1 MKHVILH
8 ADGMADH
15 PRKEL
20 GGRTPLQAASTPHLD
35 RLAQGGELGLL
46 AAAPENVRQGS
57 GLMGTAILGYDPKKY
72 YQGPGPLEAAS
83 LGVAVGEHDVVYRC
97 TMVTLR
103 ADAQSG
109 SKGGLNEIKKLG
121 PHVVMDD
128 ATAGLIS
135 TEEARE
141 LIEAINEQLGSE
153 MIQFYPGLGH
163 RHLMVWVNGK
173 SRAVCTDPQL
183 LVGRPIADAL
193 PTGDGSDILWK
204 LMDAS
209 FQILRDHPLN
219 DERQEA
225 GQKPA
230 NCLWLWGQG
239 RAILWPS
246 LSERLK
252 MSGVVVSQS
261 DVHRG
266 LGIMAGLE
274 AVDGARLAGED
285 LRTQAAVALEELK
298 KKDFAYVHVELP
310 DEVVHGSD
318 VAAKVKGIEAVD
330 RELVGPLLE
339 GLAQLG
345 SHRIVVCLRLG
356 RRASWPSGG
365 RPGFFA
371 YRDSAAVLA
380 AGAGRR
386 FTEAD
391 ARARPCL
398 LVMRRNSSCGCLQK
412 DPDDRGADSPEIW
425 GNVRGH
431 GRADPPCGRP
441 R

>member
-8 ADGMADH
+8 VDGMADH

-20 GGRTPLQAASTPHLD
+20 GGRTPLQAASIPHLN
-35 RLAQGGELGLL
+35 RLAQEGELGLL
-46 AAAPENVRQGS
+46 AAVPENVRQGS

-72 YQGPGPLEAAS
+72 YQGPGPLEATS
-83 LGVAVGEHDVVYRC
+83 LGVAIGEHDVVYRC

-103 ADAQSG
+103 ADTQSG
-109 SKGGLNEIKKLG
+109 NKGGLNEIKKLG

-128 ATAGLIS
+128 ATAGLIP

-141 LIEAINEQLGSE
+141 LIEAVNEQLGSE

-173 SRAVCTDPQL
+173 SRAICTDPQL
-183 LVGRPIADAL
+183 LVGRPITDAL

-219 DERQEA
+219 EERLEA
-225 GQKPA
+225 KQKPA

-239 RAILWPS
+239 KATLWPS

-274 AVDGARLAGED
+274 AVDSARLTGVD

-298 KKDFAYVHVELP
+298 KKDFAYVHVKLP
-310 DEVVHGSD
+310 DEVVYGSD
-318 VAAKVKGIEAVD
+318 VSAKVKGIEAVD
-330 RELVGPLLE
+330 RELTGPLLE
-339 GLAQLG
+339 GLSKLG
-345 SHRIVVCLRLG
+345 AYRIAAVCD
-356 RRASWPSGG
+356 SGNVRHSQAAEG
-365 RPGFFA
+365 FGFFA
-371 YRDSAAVLA
+371 YCDSASPLA
-380 AGAGRR
+380 TEVGRK

-391 ARARPCL
+391 AQ
-398 LVMRRNSSCGCLQK
+398 SSTVPPRDATK
-412 DPDDRGADSPEIW
+412 FV
-425 GNVRGH
+425 VRLFAKGS
-431 GRADPPCGRP
+431 
-441 R
+441 

>member
-1 MKHVILH
+1 MKYVILH

-15 PRKEL
+15 PRQEL

-35 RLAQGGELGLL
+35 RLAQEGELGLL
-46 AAAPENVRQGS
+46 ASAPENVRRGS
-57 GLMGTAILGYDPKKY
+57 GLTGTAILGYDPKKH
-72 YQGPGPLEAAS
+72 YQGPGPFEAAS

-163 RHLMVWVNGK
+163 RHLMVWVGGK

-183 LVGRPIADAL
+183 LVGRPIADVL

-219 DERQEA
+219 DERLGA

-239 RAILWPS
+239 KAILWPS
-246 LSERLK
+246 LSERFK
-252 MSGVVVSQS
+252 MSGVVVSPN

-274 AVDGARLAGED
+274 AVDGARLAGAD
-285 LRTQAAVALEELK
+285 LRTQAAVALDELK
-298 KKDFAYVHVELP
+298 KHDFAYVHVELP
-310 DEVVHGSD
+310 DEVVYGAD

-339 GLAQLG
+339 GLAKLG
-345 SHRIVVCLRLG
+345 AYRIVAACD
-356 RRASWPSGG
+356 SGNVHHG
-365 RPGFFA
+365 QAAEGPGFFA
-371 YRDSAAVLA
+371 YRDSAAA
-380 AGAGRR
+380 PSSEATRR
-386 FTEAD
+386 FIEAD
-391 ARARPCL
+391 ARASVVPPRDATKF
-398 LVMRRNSSCGCLQK
+398 V
-412 DPDDRGADSPEIW
+412 
-425 GNVRGH
+425 VRLFAKGT
-431 GRADPPCGRP
+431 
-441 R
+441 

>member
-1 MKHVILH
+1 MKYVILH

-20 GGRTPLQAASTPHLD
+20 GGRTPLQAASIPYLD
-35 RLAQGGELGLL
+35 RLAREGELGLL
-46 AAAPENVRQGS
+46 AAAPESVRQGS

-83 LGVAVGEHDVVYRC
+83 LGVAIGEHDVVYRC

-183 LVGRPIADAL
+183 LVGRPIADVL
-193 PTGDGSDILWK
+193 PRGDGSDILWK

-219 DERQEA
+219 DERLGA

-230 NCLWLWGQG
+230 NCFWLWGQG

-274 AVDGARLAGED
+274 AVDGTRLADVD

-298 KKDFAYVHVELP
+298 TKDFAYVHVELP
-310 DEVVHGSD
+310 DEVIYGSD
-318 VAAKVKGIEAVD
+318 VSAKVKGIEAFD
-330 RELVGPLLE
+330 HELVGPLLE
-339 GLAQLG
+339 GLAQFG
-345 SHRIVVCLRLG
+345 SHRIVAFGDWGNVHHG
-356 RRASWPSGG
+356 QAAEG
-365 RPGFFA
+365 PGFFA
-371 YRDSAAVLA
+371 YRDSAAVLT
-380 AGAGRR
+380 AGTGRR

-391 ARARPCL
+391 ARGSMVPPRDATKF
-398 LVMRRNSSCGCLQK
+398 V
-412 DPDDRGADSPEIW
+412 
-425 GNVRGH
+425 VRLFAKGS
-431 GRADPPCGRP
+431 
-441 R
+441 

>member
-1 MKHVILH
+1 MKYVILH
-8 ADGMADH
+8 ANGMADH
-15 PRKEL
+15 SRQEL
-20 GGRTPLQAASTPHLD
+20 GGRTPLQVASTPHLD
-35 RLAQGGELGLL
+35 RLAQAGELGLL
-46 AAAPENVRQGS
+46 ASSPEHSRGGS

-72 YQGPGPLEAAS
+72 YQGPGPFEAAS
-83 LGVAVGEHDVVYRC
+83 LGVAVGEQDVAYRC

-103 ADAQSG
+103 ADVPPG

-163 RHLMVWVNGK
+163 RHLMVWGKGK
-173 SRAVCTDPQL
+173 SRAVCQDPQS

-193 PTGDGSDILWK
+193 PTGDGADFLWK

-219 DERQEA
+219 EERSAA

-230 NCLWLWGQG
+230 NCLWLWGEG
-239 RAILWPS
+239 RAIFWPS

-252 MSGVVVSQS
+252 MAGVVVSQS
-261 DVHRG
+261 DVYRG

-274 AVDGARLAGED
+274 AVEGSRLAGAD
-285 LRTQAAVALEELK
+285 LRAQAAVALEELAQ
-298 KKDFAYVHVELP
+298 KDFAYVHVELP
-310 DEVVHGSD
+310 DEVVYGSD
-318 VAAKVKGIEAVD
+318 VAAKVKAIEAVD
-330 RELVGPLLE
+330 RELAGPLLE
-339 GLAQLG
+339 GLAKLG
-345 SHRIVVCLRLG
+345 SHRIVAFCD
-356 RRASWPSGG
+356 SGNVQQG
-365 RPGFFA
+365 PAADGPGFFA
-371 YRDSAAVLA
+371 YCDSAVAPS

-386 FTEAD
+386 FIEAD
-391 ARARPCL
+391 AQASTVPPRDAT
-398 LVMRRNSSCGCLQK
+398 K
-412 DPDDRGADSPEIW
+412 FI
-425 GNVRGH
+425 VRLFAKGS
-431 GRADPPCGRP
+431 
-441 R
+441 

>member
-8 ADGMADH
+8 VDGMADI
-15 PRKEL
+15 PRQDL
-20 GGRTPLQAASTPHLD
+20 GGRTPLQAASTPQLD

-46 AAAPENVRQGS
+46 AMAPENVRQGS
-57 GLMGTAILGYDPKKY
+57 GLMGTSILGYDPKKY
-72 YQGPGPLEAAS
+72 YQGPGPFEAAS

-103 ADAQSG
+103 GDGPSG

-121 PHVVMDD
+121 PHMVMDN

-141 LIEAINEQLGSE
+141 LIESINEQLGSE

-163 RHLMVWVNGK
+163 RHLMVWVGGK

-209 FQILRDHPLN
+209 FQILRDHSLN
-219 DERQEA
+219 DERCEA

-239 RAILWPS
+239 RAIPWPS
-246 LSERLK
+246 LSERLR
-252 MSGVVVSQS
+252 MSGVVISQS

-274 AVDGARLAGED
+274 AVDGTRLADAD
-285 LRTQAAVALEELK
+285 LRAQAAVSLEELK
-298 KKDFAYVHVELP
+298 SKDFAYIHVELP
-310 DEVVHGSD
+310 DEVVYGSD

-339 GLAQLG
+339 GLTKLG
-345 SHRIVVCLRLG
+345 SHRIVAFCDAGNVQQGQATESPR
-356 RRASWPSGG
+356 
-365 RPGFFA
+365 FFA
-371 YRDSAAVLA
+371 YHDSAAASASV
-380 AGAGRR
+380 AGRR

-391 ARARPCL
+391 ARASTVPPRDATKF
-398 LVMRRNSSCGCLQK
+398 V
-412 DPDDRGADSPEIW
+412 
-425 GNVRGH
+425 VRLFAKGS
-431 GRADPPCGRP
+431 
-441 R
+441 

>member
-8 ADGMADH
+8 ADGMAAH
-15 PRKEL
+15 PRQEL

-35 RLAQGGELGLL
+35 RLAQDGELGLL

-57 GLMGTAILGYDPKKY
+57 GLMGTTILGYDPKKY

-103 ADAQSG
+103 ANAQSG
-109 SKGGLNEIKKLG
+109 SKGGLNDIKKLG

-153 MIQFYPGLGH
+153 MIQFYLGLGH

-173 SRAVCTDPQL
+173 SRAVCQDPQS
-183 LVGRPIADAL
+183 LVGRPIMDAL

-209 FQILRDHPLN
+209 FQILRDHSLN
-219 DERQEA
+219 DERSKA

-239 RAILWPS
+239 RTVFWPS
-246 LSERLK
+246 FSERFK
-252 MSGVVVSQS
+252 TAGVVVSQS

-274 AVDGARLAGED
+274 ATDGVRLAGAD
-285 LRTQAAVALEELK
+285 LRAQAAIALEELK
-298 KKDFAYVHVELP
+298 KKDFAYVHVDLP
-310 DEVVHGSD
+310 DEVVYGSD
-318 VAAKVKGIEAVD
+318 AAAMVKGIEAVD

-339 GLAQLG
+339 GLAKSG
-345 SHRIVVCLRLG
+345 SHRIVAFCDSG
-356 RRASWPSGG
+356 NIHHGQAAAS
-365 RPGFFA
+365 PGFFA
-371 YRDSAAVLA
+371 YRDSAAALSAV
-380 AGAGRR
+380 AGRR

-391 ARARPCL
+391 AQASTVPPRDATKF
-398 LVMRRNSSCGCLQK
+398 V
-412 DPDDRGADSPEIW
+412 
-425 GNVRGH
+425 VRLFAKGS
-431 GRADPPCGRP
+431 
-441 R
+441 

>member
-20 GGRTPLQAASTPHLD
+20 NGQTPLQAASTPHLD

-46 AAAPENVRQGS
+46 AAAPESVRQGS

-103 ADAQSG
+103 GSAQSG
-109 SKGGLNEIKKLG
+109 SKSGLNEIKKLG

-141 LIEAINEQLGSE
+141 LIEAVNEQLGSE

-173 SRAVCTDPQL
+173 SRAVCTDPHL

-219 DERQEA
+219 DERLEA

-246 LSERLK
+246 LTERLK

-274 AVDGARLAGED
+274 AVDSERLADMD
-285 LRTQAAVALEELK
+285 LRTHAAVVLEELK

-310 DEVVHGSD
+310 DEVVYGLD
-318 VAAKVKGIEAVD
+318 VPAKVKGIEAVD

-345 SHRIVVCLRLG
+345 SHRIVAFCD
-356 RRASWPSGG
+356 GG
-365 RPGFFA
+365 NILHGQAVDSPRFFA
-371 YRDSAAVLA
+371 YRDSAKVLVA
-380 AGAGRR
+380 EAGRR

-391 ARARPCL
+391 AQASAVPPRDATKF
-398 LVMRRNSSCGCLQK
+398 V
-412 DPDDRGADSPEIW
+412 
-425 GNVRGH
+425 VRLFTKGS
-431 GRADPPCGRP
+431 
-441 R
+441 

>member
-8 ADGMADH
+8 VDGMADH

-20 GGRTPLQAASTPHLD
+20 GGRTPLQAASTPHLN
-35 RLAQGGELGLL
+35 RLAQEGELGLL
-46 AAAPENVRQGS
+46 AAVPENVRQGS
-57 GLMGTAILGYDPKKY
+57 GLMGTAILGYDLKKY
-72 YQGPGPLEAAS
+72 YQGPGPLEATS
-83 LGVAVGEHDVVYRC
+83 LGVAIGEHDVVYRC

-109 SKGGLNEIKKLG
+109 NKGGLNEIKKLG

-128 ATAGLIS
+128 ATAGLIP

-141 LIEAINEQLGSE
+141 LIEAVNEQLGSE

-173 SRAVCTDPQL
+173 SRAICTDPQL
-183 LVGRPIADAL
+183 LVGQPITDAL

-209 FQILRDHPLN
+209 FHILRDHPLN
-219 DERQEA
+219 EERLEA
-225 GQKPA
+225 KQKPA

-239 RAILWPS
+239 KATLWPS

-274 AVDGARLAGED
+274 AVDSARLTGVD

-298 KKDFAYVHVELP
+298 KKDFAYVHVKLP
-310 DEVVHGSD
+310 DEVVYGSD
-318 VAAKVKGIEAVD
+318 VSAKVKGIEAVD
-330 RELVGPLLE
+330 RELTGPLLE
-339 GLAQLG
+339 GLSKLG
-345 SHRIVVCLRLG
+345 AYRIAAVCD
-356 RRASWPSGG
+356 SGNVHHG
-365 RPGFFA
+365 QAAEGLGFFA
-371 YRDSAAVLA
+371 YCDSSSPLA
-380 AGAGRR
+380 TGVERK

-391 ARARPCL
+391 AQ
-398 LVMRRNSSCGCLQK
+398 SSTVPPRDATK
-412 DPDDRGADSPEIW
+412 FV
-425 GNVRGH
+425 VRLFAKGS
-431 GRADPPCGRP
+431 
-441 R
+441 

>member
-20 GGRTPLQAASTPHLD
+20 GERTPLQAASTPHLD
-35 RLAQGGELGLL
+35 RFAQGGELGLL
-46 AAAPENVRQGS
+46 AAAPENVRQGN
-57 GLMGTAILGYDPKKY
+57 GLLGTAILGYDPKKY

-83 LGVAVGEHDVVYRC
+83 LGVAIGEHDVVYRC

-103 ADAQSG
+103 ADAHSM

-141 LIEAINEQLGSE
+141 VIEAINEQLGSE
-153 MIQFYPGLGH
+153 MIQFYQGLGH
-163 RHLMVWVNGK
+163 RHLMVWVGGK

-183 LVGRPIADAL
+183 LVGRPIADVL
-193 PTGDGSDILWK
+193 PAGDGADFLWK

-219 DERQEA
+219 DERSGA
-225 GQKPA
+225 GKKPA

-239 RAILWPS
+239 KAILWPS
-246 LSERLK
+246 LPERLK
-252 MSGVVVSQS
+252 MSGVVVSPN

-266 LGIMAGLE
+266 LGIVAGLE
-274 AVDGARLAGED
+274 AVDGAKLAGAD
-285 LRTQAAVALEELK
+285 LRTQAAVALDELK
-298 KKDFAYVHVELP
+298 KHDFAYVHVELP
-310 DEVVHGSD
+310 DEVVYGAD

-339 GLAQLG
+339 GLAKLG
-345 SHRIVVCLRLG
+345 AYRMVAVCD
-356 RRASWPSGG
+356 SGNVHHG
-365 RPGFFA
+365 QGAEGSGFFA
-371 YRDSAAVLA
+371 YRDSAAA
-380 AGAGRR
+380 PSSEATRR
-386 FTEAD
+386 FIEVD
-391 ARARPCL
+391 ARASVVPPRDATKF
-398 LVMRRNSSCGCLQK
+398 V
-412 DPDDRGADSPEIW
+412 
-425 GNVRGH
+425 VRLFAKGT
-431 GRADPPCGRP
+431 
-441 R
+441 

>member
-1 MKHVILH
+1 
-8 ADGMADH
+8 
-15 PRKEL
+15 
-20 GGRTPLQAASTPHLD
+20 
-35 RLAQGGELGLL
+35 
-46 AAAPENVRQGS
+46 
-57 GLMGTAILGYDPKKY
+57 MGTAILGYDPKKY

-83 LGVAVGEHDVVYRC
+83 LGVAIGEHDVVYRC

-103 ADAQSG
+103 ADAHSM

-153 MIQFYPGLGH
+153 MIQFYQGLGH
-163 RHLMVWVNGK
+163 RHLMVWVGGK

-183 LVGRPIADAL
+183 LVGRPIADVL
-193 PTGDGSDILWK
+193 PTGDGSDFLWK

-219 DERQEA
+219 DERSGA

-239 RAILWPS
+239 KAILWPS
-246 LSERLK
+246 LTERLK
-252 MSGVVVSQS
+252 MSGVVVSPN

-274 AVDGARLAGED
+274 AVDGARLAGAD
-285 LRTQAAVALEELK
+285 LRTHAAVALDELK
-298 KKDFAYVHVELP
+298 KHDFAYVHVELP
-310 DEVVHGSD
+310 DEVVYGKD

-339 GLAQLG
+339 GLAKLG
-345 SHRIVVCLRLG
+345 TYRIVAVCD
-356 RRASWPSGG
+356 SGNVHHG
-365 RPGFFA
+365 QAAEGPGFFA
-371 YRDSAAVLA
+371 YRDSAAAPSAEA
-380 AGAGRR
+380 ARR
-386 FTEAD
+386 FIEAD
-391 ARARPCL
+391 ARASTVPPRDATKF
-398 LVMRRNSSCGCLQK
+398 V
-412 DPDDRGADSPEIW
+412 
-425 GNVRGH
+425 VRLFAKGS
-431 GRADPPCGRP
+431 
-441 R
+441 

>member
-1 MKHVILH
+1 MKHVMLH
-8 ADGMADH
+8 LDGMADH
-15 PRKEL
+15 PRKDL

-35 RLAQGGELGLL
+35 RLAQSGELGLL
-46 AAAPENVRQGS
+46 AAAIESMRPGS
-57 GLMGTAILGYDPKKY
+57 GLVGTAILGYDPKKY

-103 ADAQSG
+103 SEAQSG

-173 SRAVCTDPQL
+173 SRAMCTDPHL
-183 LVGRPIADAL
+183 VVGRSIAEAL

-209 FQILRDHPLN
+209 FQILRNHSLN
-219 DERQEA
+219 DERRESR
-225 GQKPA
+225 QKPA
-230 NCLWLWGQG
+230 NGLWLWGQG

-252 MSGVVVSQS
+252 MAGVVVSQS
-261 DVHRG
+261 DVHLG
-266 LGIMAGLE
+266 LGIMAGLA
-274 AVDGARLAGED
+274 AVDSARLAGAD
-285 LRTQAAVALEELK
+285 LRTQAAVTVDELK
-298 KKDFAYVHVELP
+298 KNDFAYVHVELP
-310 DEVVHGSD
+310 DEVVYGSD
-318 VAAKVKGIEAVD
+318 VSAKVKGIEAVD

-339 GLAQLG
+339 GLTQLG
-345 SHRIVVCLRLG
+345 SHRI
-356 RRASWPSGG
+356 ASFCDFGNMNHG
-365 RPGFFA
+365 QAAEVPGFFV
-371 YRDSAAVLA
+371 YRDSAAALA
-380 AGAGRR
+380 AGVGRR
-386 FTEAD
+386 FTEDD
-391 ARARPCL
+391 ARTSTVPPRDATKF
-398 LVMRRNSSCGCLQK
+398 V
-412 DPDDRGADSPEIW
+412 
-425 GNVRGH
+425 VRLFAKGS
-431 GRADPPCGRP
+431 
-441 R
+441 

>member
-20 GGRTPLQAASTPHLD
+20 SGWTPLQAASTPHLD

-46 AAAPENVRQGS
+46 TAAPENVRQGS

-83 LGVAVGEHDVVYRC
+83 LGVAIGEHDVVYRC

-109 SKGGLNEIKKLG
+109 NKGGLNEIKKLG
-121 PHVVMDD
+121 PHMVMDD

-183 LVGRPIADAL
+183 LVGRPIADVL

-219 DERQEA
+219 DERLGA

-274 AVDGARLAGED
+274 AVDGARLTGSD
-285 LRTQAAVALEELK
+285 FRTQAAVALEELK

-310 DEVVHGSD
+310 DEVIYGSD

-339 GLAQLG
+339 GLAKLG
-345 SHRIVVCLRLG
+345 SHRIVAFCD
-356 RRASWPSGG
+356 SGSLHHG
-365 RPGFFA
+365 QAEEGPGFFA
-371 YRDSAAVLA
+371 YRDSAAASA
-380 AGAGRR
+380 AGTGRR
-386 FTEAD
+386 FIEAD
-391 ARARPCL
+391 ARASTVPPRDATKF
-398 LVMRRNSSCGCLQK
+398 V
-412 DPDDRGADSPEIW
+412 
-425 GNVRGH
+425 VRLFAKGS
-431 GRADPPCGRP
+431 
-441 R
+441 

>member
-15 PRKEL
+15 SRQEL
-20 GGRTPLQAASTPHLD
+20 GGRTPLQAASTPNLD
-35 RLAQGGELGLL
+35 RLAQEGELGLL
-46 AAAPENVRQGS
+46 TVVPGTVRRGS
-57 GLMGTAILGYDPKKY
+57 GLTGTTILGYDPKKY
-72 YQGPGPLEAAS
+72 YQGPGPFEAAS
-83 LGVAVGEHDVVYRC
+83 LGVALGEQDVAYRC

-103 ADAQSG
+103 ADVQPG

-163 RHLMVWVNGK
+163 RHLMVWGKGK
-173 SRAVCTDPQL
+173 SRAVCQDPQS

-193 PTGDGSDILWK
+193 PTGDGADILWK

-219 DERQEA
+219 EERSAA

-230 NCLWLWGQG
+230 NCLWLWGEG
-239 RAILWPS
+239 RAIFWPS

-261 DVHRG
+261 DVYRG

-274 AVDGARLAGED
+274 AVDGSRLAGTD
-285 LRTQAAVALEELK
+285 LRTQAAVALEELAR
-298 KKDFAYVHVELP
+298 KDFAYVHVELP
-310 DEVVHGSD
+310 DEVVYGSD
-318 VAAKVKGIEAVD
+318 VAAKVKAIEAVD

-339 GLAQLG
+339 GLAKLG
-345 SHRIVVCLRLG
+345 SHRIVAFCD
-356 RRASWPSGG
+356 SGNVLQG
-365 RPGFFA
+365 QAENGPGFFA
-371 YRDSAAVLA
+371 YRDSAVALS

-386 FTEAD
+386 FIEAD
-391 ARARPCL
+391 AQASTMPPRDAT
-398 LVMRRNSSCGCLQK
+398 K
-412 DPDDRGADSPEIW
+412 FI
-425 GNVRGH
+425 VRLFAKGS
-431 GRADPPCGRP
+431 
-441 R
+441 

>member
-20 GGRTPLQAASTPHLD
+20 GERTPLQAASTPHLD

-46 AAAPENVRQGS
+46 AAAPENVRQGN
-57 GLMGTAILGYDPKKY
+57 GLLGTAILGYDPKKY

-83 LGVAVGEHDVVYRC
+83 LGVAIGEHDVVYRC

-103 ADAQSG
+103 ADAHSM

-141 LIEAINEQLGSE
+141 VIEAINEQLGSE
-153 MIQFYPGLGH
+153 MIQFYQGLGH
-163 RHLMVWVNGK
+163 RHLMVWVGGK
-173 SRAVCTDPQL
+173 SRAVCADPQL
-183 LVGRPIADAL
+183 LVGRPIADVL
-193 PTGDGSDILWK
+193 PAGDGADFLWK

-219 DERQEA
+219 DERSGA
-225 GQKPA
+225 GKKPA

-239 RAILWPS
+239 KAILWPS
-246 LSERLK
+246 LPERLK
-252 MSGVVVSQS
+252 MSGVVVSPN

-274 AVDGARLAGED
+274 AVDGAKLAGAD
-285 LRTQAAVALEELK
+285 LRTQAAVALDELK
-298 KKDFAYVHVELP
+298 KHDFAYVHVELP
-310 DEVVHGSD
+310 DEVVYGAD

-339 GLAQLG
+339 GLAKLG
-345 SHRIVVCLRLG
+345 AYRMVAVCD
-356 RRASWPSGG
+356 SGNVHHG
-365 RPGFFA
+365 QGAEGSGFFA
-371 YRDSAAVLA
+371 YRDSAVAPSSEA
-380 AGAGRR
+380 TRR
-386 FTEAD
+386 FIEAD
-391 ARARPCL
+391 ARASVVPPRDATKF
-398 LVMRRNSSCGCLQK
+398 V
-412 DPDDRGADSPEIW
+412 
-425 GNVRGH
+425 VRLFAKGT
-431 GRADPPCGRP
+431 
-441 R
+441 

>member
-8 ADGMADH
+8 TDGMADH

-20 GGRTPLQAASTPHLD
+20 SGRTPLQAASTPHLD

-46 AAAPENVRQGS
+46 TAALDSVRQGS

-97 TMVTLR
+97 TMVTLQ

-173 SRAVCTDPQL
+173 SRAICTDPQL
-183 LVGRPIADAL
+183 LVGRSIGDAL

-204 LMDAS
+204 LMEAS
-209 FQILRDHPLN
+209 FQILRDHSLN

-239 RAILWPS
+239 RAIPWPS

-252 MSGVVVSQS
+252 MSGVVISQS

-266 LGIMAGLE
+266 LGITAGLE
-274 AVDGARLAGED
+274 AVDGARLAGAD
-285 LRTQAAVALEELK
+285 LRTQAAVTLEELK

-310 DEVVHGSD
+310 DEVVYGSD
-318 VAAKVKGIEAVD
+318 VPAKVKGIEAVD

-339 GLAQLG
+339 GLAKLG
-345 SHRIVVCLRLG
+345 AYRIAAFCDVGNVHHG
-356 RRASWPSGG
+356 QAVEA
-365 RPGFFA
+365 PGFFA
-371 YRDSAAVLA
+371 YRDSAAALGAV
-380 AGAGRR
+380 AGRR
-386 FTEAD
+386 FTEDD
-391 ARARPCL
+391 ARASAVPPRDATKF
-398 LVMRRNSSCGCLQK
+398 V
-412 DPDDRGADSPEIW
+412 
-425 GNVRGH
+425 VRLFAKGS
-431 GRADPPCGRP
+431 
-441 R
+441 

>member
-46 AAAPENVRQGS
+46 TAVLDSVRQGS

-173 SRAVCTDPQL
+173 SRAICTDPQL
-183 LVGRPIADAL
+183 LVGRSIADAL

-204 LMDAS
+204 LMEAS
-209 FQILRDHPLN
+209 FQILRDHSLN

-225 GQKPA
+225 GQKSA

-239 RAILWPS
+239 RAIPWPS

-252 MSGVVVSQS
+252 MSGVVISQS

-266 LGIMAGLE
+266 LGITAGLE
-274 AVDGARLAGED
+274 AVDGARLVGAD
-285 LRTQAAVALEELK
+285 LRTQAAVTLDELK

-310 DEVVHGSD
+310 DEVVYGSD
-318 VAAKVKGIEAVD
+318 VPAKVKGIEAVD
-330 RELVGPLLE
+330 RELVGPLLD
-339 GLAQLG
+339 GLAKLG
-345 SHRIVVCLRLG
+345 AHRIAAFCDLG
-356 RRASWPSGG
+356 NVHHGQAAEA
-365 RPGFFA
+365 PGFFA
-371 YRDSAAVLA
+371 YRDSAAAVA

-386 FTEAD
+386 FTEDD
-391 ARARPCL
+391 ARASTVPPRDATKF
-398 LVMRRNSSCGCLQK
+398 V
-412 DPDDRGADSPEIW
+412 
-425 GNVRGH
+425 VRLFAKGS
-431 GRADPPCGRP
+431 
-441 R
+441 

>member
-46 AAAPENVRQGS
+46 TAVLDSIRQGS

-173 SRAVCTDPQL
+173 SRAICTDPQL
-183 LVGRPIADAL
+183 LVGRSIADAL

-204 LMDAS
+204 LMEAS
-209 FQILRDHPLN
+209 FQILRDHSLN

-225 GQKPA
+225 GQKSA

-239 RAILWPS
+239 RAIPWPS

-252 MSGVVVSQS
+252 MSGVVISQS

-266 LGIMAGLE
+266 LGITAGLE
-274 AVDGARLAGED
+274 AVDGARLAGAD
-285 LRTQAAVALEELK
+285 LRTQAAVTLDELK

-310 DEVVHGSD
+310 DEVVYGSD
-318 VAAKVKGIEAVD
+318 VPAKVKGIEAVD
-330 RELVGPLLE
+330 RELVGPLLD
-339 GLAQLG
+339 GLAKLG
-345 SHRIVVCLRLG
+345 AHRIAAFCDLG
-356 RRASWPSGG
+356 NVHHGQAAEA
-365 RPGFFA
+365 PGFFA
-371 YRDSAAVLA
+371 YRDSAAAVA

-386 FTEAD
+386 FTEDD
-391 ARARPCL
+391 ARASTVPPRDATKF
-398 LVMRRNSSCGCLQK
+398 V
-412 DPDDRGADSPEIW
+412 
-425 GNVRGH
+425 VRLFAKGS
-431 GRADPPCGRP
+431 
-441 R
+441 

>member
-1 MKHVILH
+1 MKYVILH

-15 PRKEL
+15 SRQEL
-20 GGRTPLQAASTPHLD
+20 GGRTPLQVASTPHLD
-35 RLAQGGELGLL
+35 RLAQAGELGLL
-46 AAAPENVRQGS
+46 ASSPEHHRRGS

-72 YQGPGPLEAAS
+72 YQGPGPFEAAS
-83 LGVAVGEHDVVYRC
+83 LGVAVGEQDVAYRC

-103 ADAQSG
+103 ADVQSG

-163 RHLMVWVNGK
+163 RHLMVWGNGK

-193 PTGDGSDILWK
+193 PTGEGADFLWK

-219 DERQEA
+219 EERSAA

-230 NCLWLWGQG
+230 NCLWLWGEG
-239 RAILWPS
+239 RALFWPS
-246 LSERLK
+246 LSERFK
-252 MSGVVVSQS
+252 MAGVVVSQS

-274 AVDGARLAGED
+274 AVDGSRLAGAD
-285 LRTQAAVALEELK
+285 LRTQAAVALEELV

-310 DEVVHGSD
+310 DEVLYGSD
-318 VAAKVKGIEAVD
+318 VAAKVKAIEAID

-339 GLAQLG
+339 GLAKLG
-345 SHRIVVCLRLG
+345 SHRIVAFCD
-356 RRASWPSGG
+356 SGNVQQG
-365 RPGFFA
+365 QAAEGPGFFA
-371 YRDSAAVLA
+371 YCDSTVAPSV
-380 AGAGRR
+380 GAGRR
-386 FTEAD
+386 FIEAD
-391 ARARPCL
+391 AQASTVPSRDATKFIVRLFARG
-398 LVMRRNSSCGCLQK
+398 S
-412 DPDDRGADSPEIW
+412 
-425 GNVRGH
+425 
-431 GRADPPCGRP
+431 
-441 R
+441 